1 MGDGAAPS
9 RTATLR
15 AAQEHLGLTL
25 IQVWI
30 AYISVGGDAP
40 LRVVRGWLVGLSEP
54 SDREHDFMAQ
64 SLNDYFVER
73 GLDHP
78 VPYAE
83 AMAS

>member
-1 MGDGAAPS
+1 MVERPKTS

-25 IQVWI
+25 VEVWM

-40 LRVVRGWLVGLSEP
+40 LRVVEAWLAGWSEP
-54 SDREHDFMAQ
+54 DDHDHDLMAQ
-64 SLNDYFVER
+64 SLNDRFTDR

-83 AMAS
+83 TLAQ